1 MQTRRKT
8 MTISFETAH
17 TVAVDYDEM
26 CGALAAKNMRPLWRI
41 GREILSKEPTP
52 ATQAWMWKW
61 QTILP
66 LAKRAGEVVP
76 LERGGDRRVLSLVNP
91 GLADLP
97 FTTKTLWGG
106 IQYLQGR
113 ENAPAHRHSPGA
125 IRFVLSGLGATT
137 TVDGDACTMAPGDL
151 VLTPGWTWHDHNS
164 ERDEPVVWF
173 DGLDLPLVAHLE
185 TVFFE
190 NHPLDRQP
198 VVAHNGSTG
207 EFLAPGLRPLDQNY
221 PAAHSP
227 LYRYAWEATD
237 RALQALIDS
246 GRGPHVALT
255 FTDPV
260 TGGPVLPAL
269 GCEMHRLLPTGRQPA
284 IRRTGSAVYVVYRG
298 TGRTVINGEAFDW
311 EAGDIFVTPSWA
323 AVDHQAHEPS
333 DLFAITDR
341 PVLEKL
347 HLYREE
353 AAGHQEVA
361 STFEPVRH
369 ETTTPAQAGA

>member
-1 MQTRRKT
+1 MA
-8 MTISFETAH
+8 ISMETAY

-26 CGALAAKNMRPLWRI
+26 CGALAAKNMRPLWRV
-41 GREILSKEPTP
+41 GRGILTEVPEP
-52 ATQAWMWKW
+52 ATRAWLWKW
-61 QTILP
+61 ETILP
-66 LAKRAGEVVP
+66 LAKRAGEVVS

-91 GLADLP
+91 GLAGLP

-125 IRFVLSGLGATT
+125 IRFVMSGQGATT
-137 TVDGDACTMAPGDL
+137 TVEGDACTMTPGDL
-151 VLTPGWTWHDHNS
+151 LLTPGWTWHDHNS
-164 ERDEPVVWF
+164 DRDEPVVWF

-198 VVAHNGSTG
+198 VVARDGSMQD
-207 EFLAPGLRPLDQNY
+207 FLAPGLRALDQRY
-221 PAAHSP
+221 SPSYSP
-227 LYRYAWEATD
+227 LFRYPWEATD
-237 RALQALIDS
+237 RALNGLIDN
-246 GRGPHVALT
+246 GRGPQVALI

-260 TGGPVLPAL
+260 TGGPVLPSL
-269 GCEMHRLLPTGRQPA
+269 GCEMHRLLPSARQPA
-284 IRRTGSAVYVVYRG
+284 VRKTGSAVYVVYRG
-298 TGRTVINGEAFDW
+298 AGRTVINGEAFDW
-311 EAGDIFVTPSWA
+311 SPGDVFVTPSWA

-347 HLYREE
+347 HLYREAIAGAQEVLSTFKPMLHE
-353 AAGHQEVA
+353 AADRAE
-361 STFEPVRH
+361 
-369 ETTTPAQAGA
+369 AGA